1 MPVMHFRIQWPDN
14 SEENCYSPSQV
25 VSDFFTP
32 GEDYP
37 VDDFVLRA
45 REALNIAS
53 ERVREKYGFACSAAM
68 DQLAQIKKPRVSTLL
83 QGNGRRTGNSSG
95 STESHGEILFFR
107 QQEMVVHY

>member
-1 MPVMHFRIQWPDN
+1 MPVMHFRIKWPDN
-14 SEENCYSPSQV
+14 REENCYSPSQV

-37 VDDFVLRA
+37 VDDFVSRA

-68 DQLAQIKKPRVSTLL
+68 DQLAKIEGQAERF
-83 QGNGRRTGNSSG
+83 TG
-95 STESHGEILFFR
+95 EPDAKVKVIAL
-107 QQEMVVHY
+107 V

>member
-1 MPVMHFRIQWPDN
+1 MPVMHFQIQWPDN

-32 GEDYP
+32 GQDYP
-37 VDDFVLRA
+37 VDDFVSRA

-68 DQLAQIKKPRVSTLL
+68 DQLAKIEADAERFMAEPDAKVRIIALV
-83 QGNGRRTGNSSG
+83 
-95 STESHGEILFFR
+95 
-107 QQEMVVHY
+107 

>member
-32 GEDYP
+32 GQDYP
-37 VDDFVLRA
+37 VDDFVSRA

-68 DQLAQIKKPRVSTLL
+68 DQLAKIEADAERFMAEPDAKVRIIALV
-83 QGNGRRTGNSSG
+83 
-95 STESHGEILFFR
+95 
-107 QQEMVVHY
+107 